1 MEGGEMTLNILGLK
15 IKLKREVIIILA
27 SMLILIFTIIGYLIV
42 KGNSGVIIEAGGNSP
57 SGSSAVQTSN
67 GQASGNS
74 KALDKPGDSALN
86 SSPSSGESADKASG
100 SQEIKIYVTGA
111 VNKPGIVIL
120 KKGQIIDDAIHL
132 AGGVTKEADLGN
144 INLVYELKENLMLYI
159 VSQNEISQAEIS
171 RAGIPPADTSNKSN
185 ILSSKSSAQITS
197 SSAQITS
204 GSEEAGKGIRIVR
217 SSGDAV
223 VNSNAESDNKTSK
236 ININTANGA
245 ELDTLPGVGA
255 ATAKDIIDYRDKSGP
270 FKKIEDIMKV
280 PRIKESRFAR
290 IKDFIIV
297 D

>member
-1 MEGGEMTLNILGLK
+1 MTLNILGLK

-27 SMLILIFTIIGYLIV
+27 SMFILIFTIIGYLIV

-57 SGSSAVQTSN
+57 SGSSTVQTSN

-86 SSPSSGESADKASG
+86 SATSSGESADKASG

-111 VNKPGIVIL
+111 VNKPGIVTL
-120 KKGQIIDDAIHL
+120 KKGQIIDDAIYL

-159 VSQNEISQAEIS
+159 VSQNEISQAEIPPAGIS
-171 RAGIPPADTSNKSN
+171 QAGIPPVDIDNKLN
-185 ILSSKSSAQITS
+185 ILSSKSSAP
-197 SSAQITS
+197 ITS
-204 GSEEAGKGIRIVR
+204 GSQEAGKGIRIVR
-217 SSGDAV
+217 GSGDAV

-280 PRIKESRFAR
+280 PRIKESRFAK
-290 IKDFIIV
+290 IKDFITV